1 MPASLS
7 NQNISNTYK
16 GLLHAQGDALPTTGN
31 VVITDGYGQNSAL
44 SLGVANQGIK
54 VSGPSLFNDVVAD
67 TLSLSGE
74 LYVGADNGITS
85 INAPKAW
92 ALFSG
97 NDGTLRAGYNVLPL
111 PGMRAAVGEY
121 LITFRNALPT
131 EKYVVQTSLAFDN
144 AGPSAP
150 FMVCSYVM
158 PDPPPTASSF
168 KMKTYRMSTL
178 QAPTPFDPW
187 TVSITVYHA

>member
-54 VSGPSLFNDVVAD
+54 VSGPSLFNEVVAD

-74 LYVGADNGITS
+74 LYVSGDDGITS

-92 ALFSG
+92 AIFSG
-97 NDGTLRAGYNVLPL
+97 NDGTLRAGYNVLTPITTTV
-111 PGMRAAVGEY
+111 VGEY
-121 LITFRNALPT
+121 EITFRNALAS
-131 EKYVVQTSLAFDN
+131 ENYVVQTSLAFDN
-144 AGPSAP
+144 VGVGSP
-150 FMVCSYVM
+150 FMVCSHVVSV
-158 PDPPPTASSF
+158 PAPTINSF
-168 KMKTYRMSTL
+168 KMKTYRMSVGSAPV
-178 QAPTPFDPW
+178 QFAPT